1 MESEGQLCPG
11 RPPNLDGGTRG
22 SKESR
27 CGCGPCGLSCCSHA
41 GSARPGAALLSLS
54 VGGGGSWDPPGRGS
68 SGPPESVGRTGAPA
82 ALTWDGLR
90 PADHCGPH
98 PARPHSDSTDLMAL
112 SASYEWNQTG
122 FVLLNCQ
129 LACFI
134 RQNVLKIRPAG
145 MLLPSFFL

>member
-1 MESEGQLCPG
+1 MWLWALWPFLLQPCRDCSAGGCP
-11 RPPNLDGGTRG
+11 
-22 SKESR
+22 
-27 CGCGPCGLSCCSHA
+27 
-41 GSARPGAALLSLS
+41 ALAKRE
-54 VGGGGSWDPPGRGS
+54 GGSWDPPGRGS
-68 SGPPESVGRTGAPA
+68 SGPPESVGRAGAPA

-98 PARPHSDSTDLMAL
+98 PARPRSDSMDLMAL
-112 SASYEWNQTG
+112 SASCEWNQTG